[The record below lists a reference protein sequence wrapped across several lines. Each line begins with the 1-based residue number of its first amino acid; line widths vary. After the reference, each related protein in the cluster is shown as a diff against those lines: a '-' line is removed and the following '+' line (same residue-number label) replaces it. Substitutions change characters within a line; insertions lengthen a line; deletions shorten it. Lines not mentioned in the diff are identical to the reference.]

1 MLKFLA
7 RALPAQELFA
17 PGNRACAGCGATIA
31 LRQICKALGENIIIA
46 QATGCLE
53 IVSSHYPL
61 TSWRIPWIH
70 VAFENAAAVAS
81 GIESGLKAIA
91 RKSGIPNDTKI
102 VAIAG
107 DGGTCDIGLQALSG
121 ALERGH
127 DFLYICYDNEAYM
140 NTGIQRSSATPFGAW
155 TTTSPPGKVSIGQR
169 TFKKN
174 LPAIV
179 AAHNIRYIAT
189 ANPSYPLDL
198 MEKVRKA
205 IELKGPKYIH
215 ILTPCPT
222 GWGFASD
229 LTIEVGR
236 LAVETGFF
244 NLFEIEDGKF
254 KCSIKIPKLRKVEDY
269 LKIQRRF
276 SHLTP
281 KELELIQKRIEEEQ
295 KQLGGSTAA
304 GW

>member
-7 RALPAQELFA
+7 RALPPQEPFA
-17 PGNRACAGCGATIA
+17 PGHRACAGCGATIA
-31 LRQICKALGENIIIA
+31 LRQICKALGENVIIA
-46 QATGCLE
+46 HATGCLE
-53 IVSSHYPL
+53 IVSSPYPF

-81 GIESGLKAIA
+81 GIKSGLKAIA
-91 RKSGIPNDTKI
+91 KKSGISNDVKV

-107 DGGTCDIGLQALSG
+107 DGGTSDIGLQALSG

-140 NTGIQRSSATPFGAW
+140 NTGIQRSSATPFGAC
-155 TTTSPPGKVSIGQR
+155 TTTSPSGKVSIGQR

-179 AAHNIRYIAT
+179 AAHNIKYVAT

-205 IELKGPKYIH
+205 IQLQGPKYIH

-254 KCSIKIPKLRKVEDY
+254 KFSIKIPKLRKVEDY

-276 SHLTP
+276 AHLKA
-281 KELELIQKRIEEEQ
+281 KEFELIQKRIEEEKRYLEQ
-295 KQLGGSTAA
+295 WERQG
-304 GW
+304 